1 MSATDDAEAMRLWP
15 GGSGWAG
22 LIRVPTRFV
31 QNYTV
36 RGSAGRVGELD
47 AEQPPGPGL
56 YPVRRVRCSAV
67 DGAQGKG
74 ASRVRSEIK
83 VALRMSCCTV
93 DRPVHGM
100 RLRGIS

>member
-1 MSATDDAEAMRLWP
+1 M
-15 GGSGWAG
+15 
-22 LIRVPTRFV
+22 
-31 QNYTV
+31 
-36 RGSAGRVGELD
+36 
-47 AEQPPGPGL
+47 
-56 YPVRRVRCSAV
+56 RRVRCSAV

-83 VALRMSCCTV
+83 VALRTSCCTV